1 MISKKASGPTDV
13 YVGARLRMRRK
24 MLGMSQ
30 QALGEALG
38 VTFQQVQ
45 KYESGANRIGAS
57 RLQHIAHVLRVPI
70 AFFFEDVRQ
79 SEPERD
85 DGATSPACVI
95 EFLATGE
102 GLALARAFSQVR
114 SAPLRRSIVR
124 MVHHIT
130 SEELPT

>member
-1 MISKKASGPTDV
+1 MSSKKGAGPTDV
-13 YVGARLRMRRK
+13 HVGARLRMRRK

-57 RLQHIAHVLRVPI
+57 RLQHIAQVLRVPI
-70 AFFFEDVRQ
+70 AFFFEGVAQR
-79 SEPERD
+79 ECPPEN
-85 DGATSPACVI
+85 GAPSPACVM
-95 EFLATGE
+95 EFLASGD
-102 GLALARAFSQVR
+102 GLALAKAFSQVH

-130 SEELPT
+130 SEDLPS